1 MTQKG
6 HTMLEMSQLLA
17 VIKNFFDDKSYGQ
30 SIEQYIL
37 KHNPQ
42 SPGDIERLER
52 QWQYRQGYK
61 SSEGMWL

>member
-1 MTQKG
+1 
-6 HTMLEMSQLLA
+6 MLEMSQLLNLFKH
-17 VIKNFFDDKSYGQ
+17 VFQDKSYGQ

-52 QWQYRQGYK
+52 QWQHRNG
-61 SSEGMWL
+61 GMWL